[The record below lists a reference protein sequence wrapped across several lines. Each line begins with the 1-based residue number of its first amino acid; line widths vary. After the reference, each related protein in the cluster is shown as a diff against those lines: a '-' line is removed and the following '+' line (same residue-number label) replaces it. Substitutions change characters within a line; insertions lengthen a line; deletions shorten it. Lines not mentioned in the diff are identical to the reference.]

1 MSPQSAATAPVP
13 CYNRKVYQPA
23 TGRETA
29 LARRSF
35 RKFTVI
41 IIVFVVSIVFGGAAG
56 MLAGYLRSA
65 PTLDQVVF
73 EQELTSYI
81 YDIHGRRIA
90 SLYRENRIPVTI
102 DVMPQY
108 LLDAIVAIE
117 DTRFYEHHG
126 FDVRALMRA
135 AWADVRRMLGHDGF
149 LQGGSTITQQ
159 LAKNAFLTHERTLTR
174 KLQELLW
181 AIQIERKYSKA
192 EILETYLNEIYLGP
206 GVYGVEA
213 AARYYFNK
221 SVDELTLAESALLAG
236 LAQNAGLHSPYR
248 NPEGAQRRRNT
259 VLSRMEEL
267 GMITAADAAAAKAEP
282 LAVTD
287 SRPARNLAPTFVNY
301 VINQLLELDGIDVN
315 TIYAGGIHVYTTL
328 DLDMQR
334 AADEAMER
342 AFSNPAGLLARATT
356 TDANGLEQPQA
367 SLIALD
373 PRTGHI
379 KAMVGGRS
387 NDHFNRAVQA
397 TRLPGSAIKPF
408 IYTAAIDTGLTP
420 ATVIVDEPFEW
431 EDPFT
436 GDVWRPRNFGNR
448 FYGEMTLREALEQSI
463 NIIAV
468 KLMAE
473 HVTPRQVIDYAR
485 NMGISTLVT
494 EGRRHDAVLALA
506 LGGMTNGVRPIDMA
520 QAYGVLANQGVRS
533 KPMAITKVVAADGTT
548 MYEFSPEQEVVLAD
562 TTSYIVT
569 DMLRGV
575 IERGTGR
582 RANIGRPAAGKTG
595 TTDSNHD
602 AWFVGYTPDLVA
614 AVWIGNDLP
623 SPMVVNGTPIGSGEA
638 AEIWGNFMRQAL
650 ADTPP
655 SDFRKPTSGLVEDV
669 LIDTKTGLLAN
680 VTCLTIP
687 RSEMRRE
694 IFAAG
699 TEPTELSP
707 RCHNPFWSP
716 SDEDRDGLLPS
727 TDFRSLIPNL

>member
-1 MSPQSAATAPVP
+1 M
-13 CYNRKVYQPA
+13 
-23 TGRETA
+23 
-29 LARRSF
+29 ARRSV

-41 IIVFVVSIVFGGAAG
+41 VVVFVVSILFGGAAG

-73 EQELTSYI
+73 EQELTSYV
-81 YDIHGRRIA
+81 YDVHGRRIA
-90 SLYRENRIPVTI
+90 SLYRENRIPVTL
-102 DVMPQY
+102 DVMPRY

-135 AWADVRRMLGHDGF
+135 VVADVRRMLGHDGF

-221 SVDELTLAESALLAG
+221 SVHELTLAEAALVAG

-248 NPEGAQRRRNT
+248 DPEAARRRRNT
-259 VLSRMEEL
+259 VLLRMEEL
-267 GMITAADAAAAKAEP
+267 GMITPAQSAAARAEP
-282 LAVTD
+282 IVVTD
-287 SRPARNLAPTFVNY
+287 SRPARNLAPDFVNY
-301 VINQLLELDGIDVN
+301 VVSQLLELDGIDVN

-334 AADEAMER
+334 AAEEAMER
-342 AFSNPAGLLARATT
+342 AFANPNGLLARATVK
-356 TDANGLEQPQA
+356 DANGLDQPQT
-367 SLIALD
+367 ALVAID
-373 PRTGHI
+373 PRNGHI
-379 KAMVGGRS
+379 KAMIGGRN
-387 NDHFNRAVQA
+387 NDHFNRAAQA
-397 TRLPGSAIKPF
+397 MRLPGSAIKPF
-408 IYTAAIDTGLTP
+408 IYTAAIDRGLSP
-420 ATVIVDEPFEW
+420 ATVMVDEPFEW
-431 EDPFT
+431 VDPAT

-448 FYGEMTLREALEQSI
+448 FSGAMTLREALEQSV

-468 KLMAE
+468 KLLDE
-473 HVTPRQVIDYAR
+473 HVPPRQVIDYAR
-485 NMGISTLVT
+485 RMGISTLVT

-506 LGGMTNGVRPIDMA
+506 LGGITNGVRPIDMA
-520 QAYGVLANQGVRS
+520 QAYGVLANQGVRAT
-533 KPMAITKVVAADGTT
+533 PMAITRVVAADGSVL
-548 MYEFSPEQEVVLAD
+548 YEFSPEQEVVLSD

-595 TTDSNHD
+595 TTDNNHD
-602 AWFVGYTPDLVA
+602 AWFVGYTPELVA

-623 SPMVVNGTPIGSGEA
+623 TPMVVDGTPVGSGEA
-638 AEIWGNFMRQAL
+638 AEIWGSFMRAAL

-655 SDFRKPTSGLVEDV
+655 SDFRKPASGLVEDV
-669 LIDTKTGLLAN
+669 LIDTRTGLLAN
-680 VTCLTIP
+680 ATCLTIP

-699 TEPTELSP
+699 NVPTELSP
-707 RCHNPFWSP
+707 RCHNPFWTP
-716 SDEDRDGLLPS
+716 DQQGGLLREDS
-727 TDFRSLIPNL
+727 FRLPIPTL

>member
-1 MSPQSAATAPVP
+1 MARRLFASLPLSSSSSSYPSCSAARPACSRATCAV
-13 CYNRKVYQPA
+13 RRRWTKSSSSKSLPA
-23 TGRETA
+23 T
-29 LARRSF
+29 
-35 RKFTVI
+35 FTI
-41 IIVFVVSIVFGGAAG
+41 S
-56 MLAGYLRSA
+56 
-65 PTLDQVVF
+65 TED
-73 EQELTSYI
+73 
-81 YDIHGRRIA
+81 A
-90 SLYRENRIPVTI
+90 SLLFTGKTAFRSPSTLCLNIYWTRLSLSRILVFTSTT
-102 DVMPQY
+102 DSTCER
-108 LLDAIVAIE
+108 LCA
-117 DTRFYEHHG
+117 RS
-126 FDVRALMRA
+126 
-135 AWADVRRMLGHDGF
+135 WADVRRMLGHDGF

-494 EGRRHDAVLALA
+494 EGGATTRCSRWLSAV
-506 LGGMTNGVRPIDMA
+506 
-520 QAYGVLANQGVRS
+520 
-533 KPMAITKVVAADGTT
+533 
-548 MYEFSPEQEVVLAD
+548 
-562 TTSYIVT
+562 
-569 DMLRGV
+569 
-575 IERGTGR
+575 
-582 RANIGRPAAGKTG
+582 
-595 TTDSNHD
+595 
-602 AWFVGYTPDLVA
+602 
-614 AVWIGNDLP
+614 
-623 SPMVVNGTPIGSGEA
+623 
-638 AEIWGNFMRQAL
+638 
-650 ADTPP
+650 
-655 SDFRKPTSGLVEDV
+655 
-669 LIDTKTGLLAN
+669 
-680 VTCLTIP
+680 
-687 RSEMRRE
+687 
-694 IFAAG
+694 
-699 TEPTELSP
+699 
-707 RCHNPFWSP
+707 
-716 SDEDRDGLLPS
+716 
-727 TDFRSLIPNL
+727 

>member
-1 MSPQSAATAPVP
+1 M
-13 CYNRKVYQPA
+13 
-23 TGRETA
+23 
-29 LARRSF
+29 ARRSV

-41 IIVFVVSIVFGGAAG
+41 VTVFVTSILFGGAAG

-73 EQELTSYI
+73 EQELTSYV

-102 DVMPQY
+102 DQMPRH

-135 AWADVRRMLGHDGF
+135 VVADIRRMLGHDGF

-181 AIQIERKYSKA
+181 AIQIERKYSKS

-213 AARYYFNK
+213 ASRYYFNK
-221 SVDELTLAESALLAG
+221 SVNELTLPEAALIAG

-248 NPEGAQRRRNT
+248 DPEAAMRRRNT
-259 VLSRMEEL
+259 VLRRMEEL
-267 GMITAADAAAAKAEP
+267 GMITPAQSEAARAEP
-282 LAVTD
+282 IVVTD
-287 SRPARNLAPTFVNY
+287 ERPARNLAPDFVNY
-301 VINQLLELDGIDVN
+301 VISQLLELDGIDYN

-328 DLDMQR
+328 DLDMQQ
-334 AADEAMER
+334 AADAAVQR
-342 AFSNPAGLLARATT
+342 AFGNDNGILARATK
-356 TDANGLEQPQA
+356 TDANGLDQPQVA
-367 SLIALD
+367 LIAID
-373 PRTGHI
+373 PRNGHI
-379 KAMVGGRS
+379 KAMIGGRN
-387 NDHFNRAVQA
+387 NDQFNRAVQA
-397 TRLPGSAIKPF
+397 VRLPGSAIKPF
-408 IYTAAIDTGLTP
+408 IYTAAIDQGLTP
-420 ATVIVDEPFEW
+420 ATVMVDEPFEW
-431 EDPFT
+431 EDPAT

-448 FYGEMTLREALEQSI
+448 FQGEMTLREALEQSI

-468 KLMAE
+468 KLLAE

-485 NMGISTLVT
+485 SMGISTLVT

-506 LGGMTNGVRPIDMA
+506 LGGITNGVRPIDMA

-533 KPMAITKVVAADGTT
+533 KPMAITRVVAADGTVL
-548 MYEFSPEQEVVLAD
+548 YEFQPEQEVVLSD
-562 TTSYIVT
+562 VTSYLVT

-582 RANIGRPAAGKTG
+582 RANVGRPAAGKTG

-614 AVWIGNDLP
+614 AVWLGNDLP
-623 SPMVVNGTPIGSGEA
+623 SPMVVNGTAVGSGEA
-638 AEIWGNFMRQAL
+638 AEIWGNFMRSAL
-650 ADTPP
+650 ADVPP
-655 SDFRKPTSGLVEDV
+655 SDFRKPATGLVEDV

-680 VTCLTIP
+680 TTCLTIP

-707 RCHNPFWSP
+707 RCYNPFWTP
-716 SDEDRDGLLPS
+716 EQAEERPI
-727 TDFRSLIPNL
+727 TDLRSLPFRPTL

>member
-1 MSPQSAATAPVP
+1 M
-13 CYNRKVYQPA
+13 
-23 TGRETA
+23 
-29 LARRSF
+29 ARRSV

-41 IIVFVVSIVFGGAAG
+41 VVVFVVSILFGGAAG

-73 EQELTSYI
+73 EQELTSYV
-81 YDIHGRRIA
+81 YDVHGRRIA
-90 SLYRENRIPVTI
+90 SLYRENRIPVTL
-102 DVMPQY
+102 DVMPRY

-135 AWADVRRMLGHDGF
+135 VVADVRRMLGHDGF

-221 SVDELTLAESALLAG
+221 SVHELTLAEAALVAG

-248 NPEGAQRRRNT
+248 DPEAARRRRNT
-259 VLSRMEEL
+259 VLLRMEEL
-267 GMITAADAAAAKAEP
+267 GMITPAQSAAARAEP
-282 LAVTD
+282 IVVTD
-287 SRPARNLAPTFVNY
+287 SRPARNLAPDFVNY
-301 VINQLLELDGIDVN
+301 VVSQLLELDGIDVN

-334 AADEAMER
+334 AAEEAMER
-342 AFSNPAGLLARATT
+342 AFANPNGLLARATVK
-356 TDANGLEQPQA
+356 DANGLDQPQT
-367 SLIALD
+367 ALVAID
-373 PRTGHI
+373 PRNGHI
-379 KAMVGGRS
+379 KAMIGGRN
-387 NDHFNRAVQA
+387 NDHFNRAAQA
-397 TRLPGSAIKPF
+397 MRLPGSAIKPF
-408 IYTAAIDTGLTP
+408 IYTAAIDRGLSP
-420 ATVIVDEPFEW
+420 ATVMVDEPFEW
-431 EDPFT
+431 VDPAT

-448 FYGEMTLREALEQSI
+448 FSGAMTLREALEQSV

-468 KLMAE
+468 KLLDE
-473 HVTPRQVIDYAR
+473 HVPPRQVIDYAR
-485 NMGISTLVT
+485 RMGISTLVT

-506 LGGMTNGVRPIDMA
+506 LGGITNGVRPIDMA
-520 QAYGVLANQGVRS
+520 QAYGVLANQGVRAT
-533 KPMAITKVVAADGTT
+533 PMAITRVVAADGSVL
-548 MYEFSPEQEVVLAD
+548 YEFSPEQEVVLSD

-595 TTDSNHD
+595 TTDNNHD
-602 AWFVGYTPDLVA
+602 AWFVGYTPELVA

-623 SPMVVNGTPIGSGEA
+623 TPMVVDGTPVGSGEA
-638 AEIWGNFMRQAL
+638 AEIWGSFMRAAL

-655 SDFRKPTSGLVEDV
+655 SDFRKPASGLVEDV
-669 LIDTKTGLLAN
+669 LIDTRTGLLAN
-680 VTCLTIP
+680 ATCLTIP

-699 TEPTELSP
+699 NVPTELSP
-707 RCHNPFWSP
+707 RCHNPFWTP
-716 SDEDRDGLLPS
+716 DQQGGLLRE
-727 TDFRSLIPNL
+727 DGFRLPIPTL

>member
-1 MSPQSAATAPVP
+1 M
-13 CYNRKVYQPA
+13 
-23 TGRETA
+23 
-29 LARRSF
+29 ARRSF
-35 RKFTVI
+35 RRFTVI
-41 IIVFVVSIVFGGAAG
+41 VIVFVVSILFGGAAG
-56 MLAGYLRSA
+56 MVAGYLRSA
-65 PTLDQVVF
+65 PSLDQVVF
-73 EQELTSYI
+73 EQELTSYV
-81 YDIHGRRIA
+81 YDVHGRRIA
-90 SLYRENRIPVTI
+90 SLYRENRIPVTL
-102 DVMPQY
+102 DQMPRH

-126 FDVRALMRA
+126 FDVRALLRA
-135 AWADVRRMLGHDGF
+135 AWADVRRMLGHEGF

-159 LAKNAFLTHERTLTR
+159 LAKNAFLSHERTLAR

-213 AARYYFNK
+213 ASRYYFDK
-221 SVDELTLAESALLAG
+221 SVSELTLPEAALIAG

-248 NPEGAQRRRNT
+248 DPEAAKRRRNT
-259 VLSRMEEL
+259 VLLRMEEL
-267 GMITAADAAAAKAEP
+267 GMITPEESAAAREAP
-282 LAVTD
+282 IVVTD
-287 SRPARNLAPTFVNY
+287 TRPARNLAPDFVNY
-301 VINQLLELDGIDVN
+301 VISQLLELDGIDVN

-334 AADEAMER
+334 AAQEAVER
-342 AFSNPAGLLARATT
+342 AFGNPGGILARATT
-356 TDANGLEQPQA
+356 TDANGLRQPQVA
-367 SLIALD
+367 LVALD
-373 PRTGHI
+373 PRNGHI
-379 KAMVGGRS
+379 KAMIGGRD
-387 NDHFNRAVQA
+387 NDQFNRAVQA
-397 TRLPGSAIKPF
+397 VRQPGSAIKPF
-408 IYTAAIDTGLTP
+408 IYTAAVDNGLSP
-420 ATVIVDEPFEW
+420 ATVLVDEPFEW
-431 EDPFT
+431 VDPFT
-436 GDVWRPRNFGNR
+436 GDVWRPRNFTNR
-448 FYGEMTLREALEQSI
+448 FSGEMTLREALEQSI

-468 KLMAE
+468 KLLAD

-485 NMGISTLVT
+485 RMGISTLVT

-506 LGGMTNGVRPIDMA
+506 LGGITNGVRPIDMA

-533 KPMAITKVVAADGTT
+533 TPMAITRVVAADGTVL
-548 MYEFSPEQEVVLAD
+548 YDFSPEQEVVLSEV
-562 TTSYIVT
+562 TSYIVT

>member
-1 MSPQSAATAPVP
+1 M
-13 CYNRKVYQPA
+13 
-23 TGRETA
+23 
-29 LARRSF
+29 ARRSV

-41 IIVFVVSIVFGGAAG
+41 VVVFVVSILFGGAAG

-73 EQELTSYI
+73 EQELTSYV
-81 YDIHGRRIA
+81 YDVHGRRIA
-90 SLYRENRIPVTI
+90 SLYRENRIPVTL
-102 DVMPQY
+102 DVMPRY

-135 AWADVRRMLGHDGF
+135 VVADVRRMLGHDGF

-221 SVDELTLAESALLAG
+221 SVHELTLAEAALVAG

-248 NPEGAQRRRNT
+248 DPEAARRRRNT
-259 VLSRMEEL
+259 VLLRMEEL
-267 GMITAADAAAAKAEP
+267 GMITPAQSTAARAEP
-282 LAVTD
+282 IVVTD
-287 SRPARNLAPTFVNY
+287 SRPARNLAPDFVNY
-301 VINQLLELDGIDVN
+301 VVNQLLELDGIDVN

-334 AADEAMER
+334 AAEEAMER
-342 AFSNPAGLLARATT
+342 AFANPNGLLARATVK
-356 TDANGLEQPQA
+356 DANGLDQPQT
-367 SLIALD
+367 ALVAID
-373 PRTGHI
+373 PRNGHI
-379 KAMVGGRS
+379 KAMIGGRN
-387 NDHFNRAVQA
+387 NDHFNRAAQA
-397 TRLPGSAIKPF
+397 MRLPGSAIKPF
-408 IYTAAIDTGLTP
+408 IYTAAIDRGLSP
-420 ATVIVDEPFEW
+420 ATVMVDEPFEW
-431 EDPFT
+431 VDPAT

-448 FYGEMTLREALEQSI
+448 FSGAMTLREALEQSV

-468 KLMAE
+468 KLLDE
-473 HVTPRQVIDYAR
+473 HVPPRQVIDYAR
-485 NMGISTLVT
+485 RMGISTLVT
-494 EGRRHDAVLALA
+494 DGRRHDAVLALA
-506 LGGMTNGVRPIDMA
+506 LGGITNGVRPIDMA

-533 KPMAITKVVAADGTT
+533 TPMAITRVVAADGSVL
-548 MYEFSPEQEVVLAD
+548 YEFSPEQEVVLSD

-595 TTDSNHD
+595 TTDNNHD
-602 AWFVGYTPDLVA
+602 AWFVGYTPELVA

-623 SPMVVNGTPIGSGEA
+623 TPMVVDGTPVGSGEA
-638 AEIWGNFMRQAL
+638 AEIWGSFMRAAL

-655 SDFRKPTSGLVEDV
+655 SDFRKPASGLVEDV
-669 LIDTKTGLLAN
+669 LIDTRTGLLAN
-680 VTCLTIP
+680 ATCLTIP

-699 TEPTELSP
+699 NVPTELSP
-707 RCHNPFWSP
+707 RCHNPFWTP
-716 SDEDRDGLLPS
+716 DQQGGLLREDS
-727 TDFRSLIPNL
+727 FRLPIPTL